1 MRTLCLALILLNA
14 LYFAWAQLID
24 SSVGNMDFSR
34 SDVVRPPPIVLASEA
49 ESTTPRPQARPAAGG
64 GVPVKTTTKPTVAAA
79 ATAPPPPPSSLA
91 KLAASPCTSVGPFA
105 SLKDASQAQAAL
117 RAVGFT
123 PKQRFDQTGEMWVGY
138 WVSAQNLESEKK
150 AVAAVKMLKDNGITD
165 VYLVPG
171 SDPPNTLSLGVF
183 SDYQRAQKRSEQIG
197 AFGLQTKIEDRK
209 RTAAVFW
216 IDVDILQPGQSIDTS
231 IFQTEQG
238 KIMRLELREC
248 PQQQAALKPSSRAG

>member
-1 MRTLCLALILLNA
+1 MRTLCLSLILLNA

-24 SSVGNMDFSR
+24 SNPSNMDLSR

-49 ESTTPRPQARPAAGG
+49 EASAPRSAAPPRQENPPKAKSTASTSA
-64 GVPVKTTTKPTVAAA
+64 V
-79 ATAPPPPPSSLA
+79 APPPP
-91 KLAASPCTSVGPFA
+91 AARIAATNPCTSVGPFA
-105 SLKDASQAQAAL
+105 GLKDASQAQAAL

-123 PKQRFDQTGEMWVGY
+123 PKQRFEQGGEMWVGY
-138 WVSAQNLESEKK
+138 WVSVQNLESQKK
-150 AVAAVKMLKDNGITD
+150 AETAVKMLKDNGVTD

-183 SDYQRAQKRSEQIG
+183 SDYQRAQKRAEQIT
-197 AFGLQTKIEDRK
+197 AFGFEPKIEDRK
-209 RTAAVFW
+209 RASPVFW

-248 PQQQAALKPSSRAG
+248 PQTQAALKSTSRAG

>member
-1 MRTLCLALILLNA
+1 MRTLCLCLILLNA
-14 LYFAWAQLID
+14 LYFAWANLID
-24 SSVGNMDFSR
+24 SNASNMDLAR

-49 ESTTPRPQARPAAGG
+49 EVSASRPAALTNRQNSPK
-64 GVPVKTTTKPTVAAA
+64 VNPSSSMSAVASPPPAARVAAA
-79 ATAPPPPPSSLA
+79 N
-91 KLAASPCTSVGPFA
+91 PCTSVGPFA

-123 PKQRFDQTGEMWVGY
+123 PKQRFEQGGEMWMGY
-138 WVSAQNLESEKK
+138 WVSVQNLETQKK
-150 AVAAVKMLKDNGITD
+150 AESAVKMLKDNGVTD

-183 SDYQRAQKRSEQIG
+183 SDYQRAQKRAEQIS
-197 AFGLQTKIEDRK
+197 AFGFDPKIEDRK
-209 RTAAVFW
+209 RAAAVYW

-248 PQQQAALKPSSRAG
+248 PQIQAAGKSTTRAG